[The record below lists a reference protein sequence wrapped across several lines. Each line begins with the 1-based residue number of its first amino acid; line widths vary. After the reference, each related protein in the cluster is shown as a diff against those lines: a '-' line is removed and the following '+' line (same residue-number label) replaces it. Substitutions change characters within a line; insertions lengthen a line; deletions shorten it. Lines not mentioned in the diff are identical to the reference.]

1 MAFHLNENE
10 PDSALAKLLGIAH
23 GWEARARLAER
34 KLDAIKWWALT
45 ATLTA
50 LAEGALLYFRWH

>member
-1 MAFHLNENE
+1 MDVHVTRES
-10 PDSALAKLLGIAH
+10 DSALAKILGIAH

-34 KLDAIKWWALT
+34 KLDALKYWALI

-50 LAEGALLYFRWH
+50 LAEGALLYYR